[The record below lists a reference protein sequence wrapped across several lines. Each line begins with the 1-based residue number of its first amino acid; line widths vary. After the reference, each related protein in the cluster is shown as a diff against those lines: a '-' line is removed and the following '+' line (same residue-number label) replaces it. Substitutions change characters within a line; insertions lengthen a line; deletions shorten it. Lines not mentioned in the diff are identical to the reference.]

1 MEFLTDLIIISIFGG
16 FVAIDTAAGWQLMF
30 SQPLVSCTLIGLF
43 LGNPGTGFLIGIL
56 FQLPWL
62 AEIPAGGTH
71 TSEGNIGSLAGAGL
85 AIHLIQNQVNTENI
99 ILVIALLWGVLVGWL
114 GGKFVNSMRKRN
126 VFFVYR
132 ADRAADDVNTK
143 QISFLHIGG
152 VIHAFLMGFSLL
164 GISFS
169 VGVLF
174 LGRLAAFIPSFFDK
188 PFEYSKIGMLAL
200 GVGTMLSMFLRQ
212 RNVPYFVIGLI
223 LSLIVLLIV

>member
-30 SQPLVSCTLIGLF
+30 SQPLVACTLIGVF
-43 LGNPGTGFLIGIL
+43 LGNPATGFLVGIL

-71 TSEGNIGSLAGAGL
+71 TSEGNVGSLAGAGL
-85 AIHLIQNQVNTENI
+85 AIHLLQNQVNTENI
-99 ILVIALLWGVLVGWL
+99 ILVIAILWGVLVGWI
-114 GGKFVNSMRKRN
+114 GGKLVNSMRKRN
-126 VFFVYR
+126 VFFLYR
-132 ADRAADDVNTK
+132 ADRAADKANIK
-143 QISFLHIGG
+143 RISLLHIGG
-152 VIHAFLMGFSLL
+152 VSHAFLTGFTLL

-169 VGVLF
+169 VGVIL
-174 LGRLAAFIPSFFDK
+174 LGRMAAFIPSFFDK

-212 RNVPYFVIGLI
+212 RNVPYFFIGII
-223 LSLIVLLIV
+223 LSLLVLLIL

>member
-30 SQPLVSCTLIGLF
+30 SQPLVSCTLIGVF
-43 LGNPGTGFLIGIL
+43 WGNPGIGFLVGIL

-71 TSEGNIGSLAGAGL
+71 TSEGNVGSLAGAGL
-85 AIHLIQNQVNTENI
+85 AIHLLENQVNTENI
-99 ILVIALLWGVLVGWL
+99 ILVIALLWGTLVGWS

-132 ADRAADDVNTK
+132 ADSAAHNVNTK
-143 QISFLHIGG
+143 QISLLHIGG
-152 VIHAFLMGFSLL
+152 VSHAFLIGFSLL
-164 GISFS
+164 AISFS
-169 VGVLF
+169 IGAIF
-174 LGRLAAFIPSFFDK
+174 LGRMTAFIPSFFDK

-212 RNVPYFVIGLI
+212 RNVPYFFIGII
-223 LSLIVLLIV
+223 LSLLVLLIF